1 VLSISSKQ
9 GESLAERSTFQCRA
23 HRLLKLLDKNL
34 SLAHLTTASVTK
46 KKEFEH
52 HFNQELDVEL
62 LNEVQQL
69 KKIKAERMKEV
80 IELKTK
86 DEEISGK
93 VKVTLSSKLSS
104 SLGK

>member
-1 VLSISSKQ
+1 M
-9 GESLAERSTFQCRA
+9 
-23 HRLLKLLDKNL
+23 
-34 SLAHLTTASVTK
+34 
-46 KKEFEH
+46 
-52 HFNQELDVEL
+52 EL

-93 VKVTLSSKLSS
+93 VKVTLSSNSVFVARKMS
-104 SLGK
+104 

>member
-1 VLSISSKQ
+1 M
-9 GESLAERSTFQCRA
+9 
-23 HRLLKLLDKNL
+23 
-34 SLAHLTTASVTK
+34 TK
-46 KKEFEH
+46 TKEFEH

-93 VKVTLSSKLSS
+93 VKVTLSSNSVFVARKMS
-104 SLGK
+104 

>member
-1 VLSISSKQ
+1 
-9 GESLAERSTFQCRA
+9 
-23 HRLLKLLDKNL
+23 
-34 SLAHLTTASVTK
+34 
-46 KKEFEH
+46 
-52 HFNQELDVEL
+52 VEL